1 MPNPWPAAAR
11 PVNTSGKAFLTF
23 APPAE
28 RIGWRAVTS
37 KRRLIKTEL
46 VLPPPGLQRALV
58 LAGLVVGG
66 IVALAMVA
74 LVTVFI
80 VETIRGLR

>member
-1 MPNPWPAAAR
+1 
-11 PVNTSGKAFLTF
+11 VS
-23 APPAE
+23 
-28 RIGWRAVTS
+28 S
-37 KRRLIKTEL
+37 KRRIIKTEL
-46 VLPPPGLQRALV
+46 VLPPSGPQRALV

-66 IVALAMVA
+66 IVAVAMVA